1 MIDIIPYIGYNNICK
16 EVIYM
21 DIIKE
26 LTSLINELTL
36 LTLALI
42 ILKLVS
48 KMK

>member
-1 MIDIIPYIGYNNICK
+1 MCKKVMMI
-16 EVIYM
+16 

-36 LTLALI
+36 LTLAII

-48 KMK
+48 KD

>member
-1 MIDIIPYIGYNNICK
+1 
-16 EVIYM
+16 M

-36 LTLALI
+36 LTLAMI

-48 KMK
+48 KEK